1 MNYPL
6 EKYHYYTY
14 RRADG
19 AMVVK
24 AVSTYAGQ
32 NIFGKAVCHPNDKFD
47 LEKGKEL
54 AAARCNEKVAERDFV
69 EHRRSGMRL
78 LIFTI
83 EQCVSMVLWQ
93 HMKMMLSKRRLKL
106 ERKSKNFWVIS
117 N

>member
-54 AAARCNEKVAERDFV
+54 AAARCNEKVAEKNITVFFV
-69 EHRRSGMRL
+69 KKG
-78 LIFTI
+78 LIHI
-83 EQCVSMVLWQ
+83 HELRN
-93 HMKMMLSKRRLKL
+93 KEILSDNTKI
-106 ERKSKNFWVIS
+106 N
-117 N
+117 

>member
-24 AVSTYAGQ
+24 AVSTYAGI

-54 AAARCNEKVAERDFV
+54 AAARCNEKVAEKRLRRAQKKRNEAADIQ
-69 EHRRSGMRL
+69 HRAMRKYDDMVAYENDALEETFEARKKVKEL
-78 LIFTI
+78 LG
-83 EQCVSMVLWQ
+83 
-93 HMKMMLSKRRLKL
+93 
-106 ERKSKNFWVIS
+106 NF
-117 N
+117 

>member
-32 NIFGKAVCHPNDKFD
+32 NIFGKAVCHPNDKFN

-54 AAARCNEKVAERDFV
+54 GFKQGEEIGFKQGEEIGRAKGEADKQREIA
-69 EHRRSGMRL
+69 
-78 LIFTI
+78 
-83 EQCVSMVLWQ
+83 
-93 HMKMMLSKRRLKL
+93 
-106 ERKSKNFWVIS
+106 KNFKHAGIPIDVIAK
-117 N
+117 NTGLAFEIIETL

>member
-24 AVSTYAGQ
+24 AVSTYAGV
-32 NIFGKAVCHPNDKFD
+32 NIFGKAICHPHDKFD

-54 AAARCNEKVAERDFV
+54 AAARCNEKVAEKRLRRAQKKRDEAADIYYRAMHKYSNMV
-69 EHRRSGMRL
+69 AYENDAIEEKAKAIEKVGEL
-78 LIFTI
+78 LG
-83 EQCVSMVLWQ
+83 
-93 HMKMMLSKRRLKL
+93 
-106 ERKSKNFWVIS
+106 NF
-117 N
+117 

>member
-14 RRADG
+14 RRVDG

-32 NIFGKAVCHPNDKFD
+32 NIFGKAVCHPNDNFD

-54 AAARCNEKVAERDFV
+54 AAARCNEKVAEKRLRRAQKKRNEAADIY
-69 EHRRSGMRL
+69 HRAMRKYDDMVAYENDALEEKFEARKKVKEL
-78 LIFTI
+78 LG
-83 EQCVSMVLWQ
+83 
-93 HMKMMLSKRRLKL
+93 
-106 ERKSKNFWVIS
+106 NF
-117 N
+117 

>member
-32 NIFGKAVCHPNDKFD
+32 NVFGKAICHPNDKFD

-54 AAARCNEKVAERDFV
+54 AAARCNEKVAEKRL
-69 EHRRSGMRL
+69 RRAIQKLNEADDIYYRAMHKYANMIAYKNDAIEAKIAAREKVGEL
-78 LIFTI
+78 LG
-83 EQCVSMVLWQ
+83 
-93 HMKMMLSKRRLKL
+93 
-106 ERKSKNFWVIS
+106 NF
-117 N
+117 

>member
-24 AVSTYAGQ
+24 AVSTYAGV
-32 NIFGKAVCHPNDKFD
+32 NIFGKAICHPNATFD

-54 AAARCNEKVAERDFV
+54 AAARCNEKVAEKRLRRAQKKRDEAADIYYRAMHKYSDMV
-69 EHRRSGMRL
+69 AYENDAIEEKIAAREKVGEL
-78 LIFTI
+78 LG
-83 EQCVSMVLWQ
+83 
-93 HMKMMLSKRRLKL
+93 
-106 ERKSKNFWVIS
+106 NF
-117 N
+117 

>member
-24 AVSTYAGQ
+24 AVSTYAGV
-32 NIFGKAVCHPNDKFD
+32 NIFGKAICHPNDKFD

-54 AAARCNEKVAERDFV
+54 AAARCNEKVAEKRLRRAIQKLNEADDIYYRAMNKYANMIAYKSDAIEEKIAARKKV
-69 EHRRSGMRL
+69 EEL
-78 LIFTI
+78 LG
-83 EQCVSMVLWQ
+83 
-93 HMKMMLSKRRLKL
+93 
-106 ERKSKNFWVIS
+106 NF
-117 N
+117 